1 MNDIND
7 NTNFDDIEELDSTW
21 IQDFDNLDKE
31 TITTITNDLNG
42 ITSFNEA
49 VKAQATTFIP

>member
-31 TITTITNDLNG
+31 YKNYYTEDI
-42 ITSFNEA
+42 SFLRIQD
-49 VKAQATTFIP
+49 KSK